1 MSLLRLPNEL
11 LISIFEAIPDILAA
25 LRFASADKR
34 LRGIWNDDTTGH
46 QIIRVILSSQIPAYD
61 EALDL
66 ATTEVEVAE
75 SQISL
80 SIPPSLW
87 LPRLLHNAELA
98 RSVRCLFHK
107 FITELPSNNYR
118 RRLIITALPISYYF
132 IRQLVTAH
140 RQNAN
145 ANISK
150 LLSELEVSSQDTL
163 QTHWELYMFMC
174 EYMDEGERVRHDM
187 PKDREDRVAGD
198 DLYGPVNKEEWESTF
213 WVLEGALEDKS
224 HGHQQ

>member
-11 LISIFEAIPDILAA
+11 LISIFEVSPDILSA
-25 LRFASADKR
+25 LRFACANKR

-46 QIIRVILSSQIPAYD
+46 QIIRAILSSQLPAYD

-75 SQISL
+75 CQSSL

-87 LPRLLHNAELA
+87 LPRLLHNAEMA
-98 RSVRCLFHK
+98 RSVCWLFTDYIDK
-107 FITELPSNNYR
+107 LPESRYQHH
-118 RRLIITALPISYYF
+118 TSFTSLPISYYL

-145 ANISK
+145 SKISK
-150 LLSELEVSSQDTL
+150 LVSEMEGSSPKIL

-174 EYMDEGERVRHDM
+174 EYMDEAEQERHDM
-187 PKDREDRVAGD
+187 LKVKARAAEDYI
-198 DLYGPVNKEEWESTF
+198 YGPVNKEEWETTF
-213 WVLEGALEDKS
+213 WVLESALENKS
-224 HGHQQ
+224 DEY